1 MQWNENNTWAKR
13 DLFQIVLS
21 LFGCSKS
28 IAITFLQLLK
38 IAARWDIAKRCVSV
52 SVNVYLAM
60 VKYTYFFATIYRVVQ
75 HYIRADTQFWMKK
88 MNKNIKWMSR
98 VSFRSFFFLWSRRE
112 NFMILFGIVFH
123 CNDKSSDYVSA
134 YMCASWI
141 YTCIHICICLFL
153 FFYSIIHVQCTFN
166 ATEKQ

>member
-1 MQWNENNTWAKR
+1 MHAVEWKQYMSKTWFISNSFIAFW
-13 DLFQIVLS
+13 LFQVHSHYI
-21 LFGCSKS
+21 FAIGKNCSK
-28 IAITFLQLLK
+28 
-38 IAARWDIAKRCVSV
+38 IAKRCVSV

-60 VKYTYFFATIYRVVQ
+60 VKYTYFLPRYTVLFNTTLEPI
-75 HYIRADTQFWMKK
+75 HNFEWKK

-112 NFMILFGIVFH
+112 NFMTLFGIVFH

-141 YTCIHICICLFL
+141 YTCIRICICLFL
-153 FFYSIIHVQCTFN
+153 FFYSIIHVHLTRPK
-166 ATEKQ
+166 TEKQ